1 MSGEGKAVRHG
12 VLVEGVTFLI
22 MHWEKLHTYLNRS
35 GRVQARCKQSTSRP
49 ASSPR
54 VDRATFPSGTPSF
67 GSDGSSE
74 CLPSAGNAVVR
85 HRACYQHQQ
94 PYCSR
99 ALVRVSRQSGLSV
112 VSDLRSQTSD
122 LGEHIRRAYARD
134 GDAQPL
140 YAVSFS

>member
-1 MSGEGKAVRHG
+1 M
-12 VLVEGVTFLI
+12 L
-22 MHWEKLHTYLNRS
+22 
-35 GRVQARCKQSTSRP
+35 
-49 ASSPR
+49 
-54 VDRATFPSGTPSF
+54 
-67 GSDGSSE
+67 
-74 CLPSAGNAVVR
+74 R

-99 ALVRVSRQSGLSV
+99 ALVRVSRQSGLSI

-122 LGEHIRRAYARD
+122 LGEHIRELTRD